1 MCPFLLWMVYCGIY
15 DMCIVGFVRLVYSY
29 SSKTKT
35 HYSHVSIS
43 AMASQITG
51 VSIALSTV
59 FSGAYQRNHQSSASL
74 AFVRGIYTWPAGS
87 PHKRPVTRKIF
98 PFDDVI
104 MKHFSRCYAYI
115 CTGNARSQDISNNFI
130 GLVCPKYFNLNIR
143 RVEQTEG
150 KNSQH
155 SAQNIFKYIFLKEN
169 HHIFIKIS
177 MKFLTVTLT

>member
-1 MCPFLLWMVYCGIY
+1 MNGVLWDIWYVHCGICEIGLFLLME
-15 DMCIVGFVRLVYSY
+15 DEDTLQSRLD
-29 SSKTKT
+29 
-35 HYSHVSIS
+35 
-43 AMASQITG
+43 QCDG
-51 VSIALSTV
+51 VSTYWRLYCSLNRF

-130 GLVCPKYFNLNIR
+130 GLVCPKYFNLNTR

-150 KNSQH
+150 ENSQH

-177 MKFLTVTLT
+177 MKFLTVPLT